1 MPHPQMLT
9 LGTMIRGRRS
19 PHARLSIIVT
29 ENGFVGRRV
38 ADCMVDSMKGLLSDP
53 CSYPTGDVNVQV
65 RMCRQQLFTIDYG
78 NSSWSVQLGKEVV
91 RRAKEAAPQV
101 FVVNVETYS
110 WEAGDGWR
118 SEHQH
123 VKHQQEKS
131 LPASILVSNI

>member
-1 MPHPQMLT
+1 
-9 LGTMIRGRRS
+9 
-19 PHARLSIIVT
+19 
-29 ENGFVGRRV
+29 
-38 ADCMVDSMKGLLSDP
+38 MVDSMKGLLSDP